1 MIEKDLMQFNVVHIQ
16 FLRTNFN
23 YKTFSNNNFLCTY
36 IIKKLYILF
45 PRLCR
50 IYYLHAEL
58 LTYHTEI
65 LYFRSRIMSLLDC
78 ISTKRAIIISKINN
92 ISSNSYFIA
101 VARHSLL
108 RGVYKFI
115 YDYRGQNKT

>member
-1 MIEKDLMQFNVVHIQ
+1 MQFTVVHIQ

-23 YKTFSNNNFLCTY
+23 YKTFSNNNYLCTY
-36 IIKKLYILF
+36 IIKKLYILLL
-45 PRLCR
+45 RQWE
-50 IYYLHAEL
+50 IYYLHVEL
-58 LTYHTEI
+58 FTYHTEI
-65 LYFRSRIMSLLDC
+65 LYFRSRIISLLDC
-78 ISTKRAIIISKINN
+78 ISTKRTIIISKINN

-101 VARHSLL
+101 VARHSLF